1 MKKIKES
8 WLIKGVIGFFAVSV
22 VFVFITAAQ
31 ATYITNYIKPVQVG
45 LPVANT
51 DAATKAYVDTV
62 IAANGG
68 KQIWYKGLLGDK
80 RCLPKSKIIVYDN
93 VFPAVLPTN
102 PATVITWLC
111 TDSSEEICWEN
122 DANPALS
129 SSIVLRKPFGV
140 AGYVLGPTTTPYCVA
155 ENFVIE

>member
-1 MKKIKES
+1 MKKNKDS

-62 IAANGG
+62 SAANSG
-68 KQIWYKGLLGDK
+68 KQYCNSTHCFLYTDTNTSASAVYMCGKSVSAGSSVFCMTPKAGGAPIGTIITSETGVSSWNASGGFGL
-80 RCLPKSKIIVYDN
+80 S
-93 VFPAVLPTN
+93 PTMQWSDWN
-102 PATVITWLC
+102 
-111 TDSSEEICWEN
+111 WE
-122 DANPALS
+122 
-129 SSIVLRKPFGV
+129 
-140 AGYVLGPTTTPYCVA
+140 
-155 ENFVIE
+155 